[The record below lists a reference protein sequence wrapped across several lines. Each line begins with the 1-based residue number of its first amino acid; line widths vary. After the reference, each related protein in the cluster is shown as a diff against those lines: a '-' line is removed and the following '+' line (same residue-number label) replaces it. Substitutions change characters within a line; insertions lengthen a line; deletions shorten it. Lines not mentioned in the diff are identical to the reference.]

1 MTQSVSQTVQR
12 ARPGALELARMV
24 ATLAYVVAATGAALA
39 ALGALPR
46 WIAGDAA
53 ASRRVSL
60 DEAERRLGARLP
72 LPAYYPERLAWPP
85 AEIRVA
91 GGRQGAARVLF
102 AARDGGA
109 PLELLAAAEPGS
121 PIADALLED
130 RTVLSSRKT
139 TVGVHP
145 ATLASVLVD
154 GVSWQELAFEVDGRA
169 VLFRT
174 RGDLDE
180 LVRMAKSLH
189 IEGRR
194 R

>member
-1 MTQSVSQTVQR
+1 MSQR
-12 ARPGALELARMV
+12 AGRGLEVARML

-39 ALGALPR
+39 GLGALPR
-46 WIAGDAA
+46 WLAGDSA

-91 GGRQGAARVLF
+91 GGRQGAARLKF
-102 AARDGGA
+102 DARDGGA
-109 PLELLAAAEPGS
+109 PVELVAAAEAGS
-121 PIADALLED
+121 PIPAALLEG
-130 RTVLSSRKT
+130 RTVLSTRTT
-139 TVGVHP
+139 TVGVRP

-169 VLFRT
+169 VLLRT

>member
-1 MTQSVSQTVQR
+1 MTHSMSEGAQR
-12 ARPGALELARMV
+12 AGPGALELARMV

-39 ALGALPR
+39 GLGALPR

-53 ASRRVSL
+53 ASRRVTL

-72 LPAYYPERLAWPP
+72 LPAYYPDRLAWPP

-91 GGRQGAARVLF
+91 GGRQGAARLRF

-109 PLELLAAAEPGS
+109 PLELLAAAEPAF
-121 PIADALLED
+121 PIPASLLED

-139 TVGVHP
+139 TVGIHP
-145 ATLASVLVD
+145 ATLASVLVE

-169 VLFRT
+169 VLLRT

>member
-1 MTQSVSQTVQR
+1 MTHSMSEGAQR
-12 ARPGALELARMV
+12 AGPGALELARMV

-39 ALGALPR
+39 GLGALPR

-53 ASRRVSL
+53 ASRRVTL
-60 DEAERRLGARLP
+60 DEAERRLGTRLP
-72 LPAYYPERLAWPP
+72 LPAYYPDRLAWPP

-91 GGRQGAARVLF
+91 GGRQGAARLRF

-109 PLELLAAAEPGS
+109 PLELLAAAAPAF
-121 PIADALLED
+121 PIPASLLED

-145 ATLASVLVD
+145 ATLASVLVE

-169 VLFRT
+169 VLLRT